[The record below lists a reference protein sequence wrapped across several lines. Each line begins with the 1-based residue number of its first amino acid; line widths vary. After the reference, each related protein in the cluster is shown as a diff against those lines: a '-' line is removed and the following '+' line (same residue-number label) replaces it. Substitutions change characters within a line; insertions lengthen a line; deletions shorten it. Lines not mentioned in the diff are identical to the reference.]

1 MGGEQEVFKCSDL
14 SRYIQASTHVL
25 ISTDI
30 KGEQEGLTRK
40 TRPQMPK
47 EKEED
52 LTQTEGGGA
61 STG

>member
-1 MGGEQEVFKCSDL
+1 MGGGREVFKCRDL
-14 SRYIQASTHVL
+14 SCYIQASTHVL
-25 ISTDI
+25 ISTGT

-40 TRPQMPK
+40 TRPQLPK
-47 EKEED
+47 EKED